1 MNAMQLKHLRTFLAV
16 ASTLNFTKAA
26 QKVYLAQSSVTEQVQ
41 ALEED
46 LGVALFDRSQRKLK
60 LTDSGVRL
68 VEYAEALLSLA
79 SDARAAVT
87 GAAQGVS
94 GKLALGALETL
105 SARWLPPLLADFQ
118 SRHAGL
124 QFDLRVAGTAELRNA
139 LKDGTL
145 DVGFSFTEPPYDSGL
160 HGECVGMD
168 DLVLLLP
175 SGHRFAGLAAIA
187 PQQAAGERF
196 MVTAQGCAYRGMF
209 ERAFSGSGI
218 ALPEVAGEYGS
229 LAAIANLVRAGFGCA
244 LMPRLAVAGQEA
256 GLAVLPWEGDD
267 NRVPI
272 HMAWRARQLPAAVR
286 LFLDAVRHQAAALHQ
301 PVTSVDMQ
309 HAARGEAVS
318 HEEAD
323 RVGDIVD
330 VANPASR

>member
-1 MNAMQLKHLRTFLAV
+1 MEAMQLKQLRTFLAV
-16 ASTLNFTKAA
+16 ASTLNFTKAS
-26 QKVYLAQSSVTEQVQ
+26 QKVHLAQSSVTEQVQ

-60 LTDSGVRL
+60 LTESGARL

-79 SDARAAVT
+79 LEARAAVI
-87 GAAQGVS
+87 GAAQCAT
-94 GKLALGALETL
+94 GKLAVGALETIC
-105 SARWLPPLLADFQ
+105 ARWLPPLLADFQ
-118 SRHAGL
+118 AGHPVL
-124 QFDLRVAGTAELRNA
+124 QLDLRVAGTGELRNA

-145 DVGFSFTEPPYDSGL
+145 DVSFSFTEPPSDSGL
-160 HGECVGMD
+160 HSECVGMD

-175 SGHRFAGLAAIA
+175 AGHRFAGLAAIG
-187 PQQAAGERF
+187 PQQTAGERF
-196 MVTAQGCAYRGMF
+196 LVTVQGCAYRSMF
-209 ERAFSGSGI
+209 ESAYSGPGI

-229 LAAIANLVRAGFGCA
+229 LAAIVNLVRAGFGCA

-256 GLAVLPWEGDD
+256 GLVVLRWAGDD
-267 NRVPI
+267 SRVPI

-286 LFLDAVRHQAAALHQ
+286 LFLDAVRHRAAASHQ

-309 HAARGEAVS
+309 HAARGEPVS

-323 RVGDIVD
+323 CVGDIVD
-330 VANPASR
+330 VANPARR